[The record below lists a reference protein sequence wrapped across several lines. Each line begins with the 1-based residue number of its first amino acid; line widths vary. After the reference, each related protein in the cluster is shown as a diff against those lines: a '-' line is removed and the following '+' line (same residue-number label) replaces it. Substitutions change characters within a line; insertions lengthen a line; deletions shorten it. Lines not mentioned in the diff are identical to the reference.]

1 MSFERALTMILKH
14 EGGYSDNP
22 ADRGGPTK
30 QGVTQRVYDT
40 WRMTG
45 GKPVRSVRGIDGS
58 EVSAIYLQNYW
69 IPANCDLLPDNLAL
83 VHFDSA
89 VNHGVKRAI
98 KFLQLATGANP
109 DGVFGPA
116 TQAAITTTMGK
127 LSEHIVIGLYLAERE
142 DFYDEIVARDPTQSL
157 FLRGWK
163 NRIASL
169 RVETSTG

>member
-14 EGGYSDNP
+14 EGGYSDHP

-40 WRMTG
+40 WRMTS
-45 GKPVRSVRGIDGS
+45 GKPARSVRDIDGS
-58 EVSAIYLQNYW
+58 EVAAIYLQNYW
-69 IPANCDLLPDNLAL
+69 RPAKCDLLPDDLAL

-109 DGVFGPA
+109 DGSFGPA
-116 TQAAITTTMGK
+116 TQDAVTTTMGK
-127 LSEHIVIGLYLAERE
+127 LSERIVIGLYLAERE

-169 RVETSTG
+169 RMETRTG